1 MSPRRGGFT
10 GTGFLLAWAALLTLV
25 AGCGSGRK
33 TLVRVFEDEAGRM
46 VDLSVG
52 DTLEVHLA
60 SNPNTG
66 YHWAWADSTDPTLQ
80 QLGPS
85 YFERYREGIG
95 GSGTEIF
102 LFRAMTAGEADL
114 RMVYKR
120 PMRSDVAER
129 QLTFPLAI
137 KPPPR

>member
-85 YFERYREGIG
+85 YFE
-95 GSGTEIF
+95 IF